1 MYITNDVYLAGA
13 ETRNDG
19 LALYY
24 DYAVDDVPVEFSEE
38 LAAET
43 GMNHAIE
50 IVVSNDGVKRYKRYV
65 AEFTKNES
73 VTSKIN
79 MDMITAWDNAIMNY
93 KGSDI
98 VTSVED
104 MAIGYYMDGE
114 SDIFIKWF
122 TSVNGTVIVGETYE

>member
-1 MYITNDVYLAGA
+1 M
-13 ETRNDG
+13 
-19 LALYY
+19 
-24 DYAVDDVPVEFSEE
+24 
-38 LAAET
+38 
-43 GMNHAIE
+43 
-50 IVVSNDGVKRYKRYV
+50 
-65 AEFTKNES
+65 
-73 VTSKIN
+73 TSKIN
-79 MDMITAWDNAIMNY
+79 VDMITAWDNAIMNY

>member
-1 MYITNDVYLAGA
+1 
-13 ETRNDG
+13 
-19 LALYY
+19 
-24 DYAVDDVPVEFSEE
+24 
-38 LAAET
+38 
-43 GMNHAIE
+43 
-50 IVVSNDGVKRYKRYV
+50 
-65 AEFTKNES
+65 
-73 VTSKIN
+73 
-79 MDMITAWDNAIMNY
+79 MNY